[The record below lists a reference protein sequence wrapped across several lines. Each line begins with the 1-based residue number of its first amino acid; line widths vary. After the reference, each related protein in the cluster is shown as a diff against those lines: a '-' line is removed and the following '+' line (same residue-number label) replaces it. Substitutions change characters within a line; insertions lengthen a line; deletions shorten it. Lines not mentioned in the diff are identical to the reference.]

1 MAENP
6 LMNNL
11 KGSCNIGFHYQ
22 DGFLFCEDIAV
33 KDVEKALKATGTFPN
48 TPFFLYSKNQ
58 IIKNIE
64 SYKKP
69 FAELGIRYNL
79 NYAMKANMN
88 PCVLRLV
95 KECQCSVTLVS
106 GLELR
111 LALEIGFKPE
121 HLLLNGNGKQD
132 WEVELA
138 VRSGCL
144 LNIDSEFNL
153 QQTSYVCKQLKKTA
167 SVLLRVTPDIDPKV
181 HPYVSTGQ
189 KSTKFGLPIKDLDP
203 ILELIRSEPLIELV
217 GLHCHLGSCID
228 DIDIFRKSA
237 KRNGKQN
244 LECAEILVGLFTKVK
259 TKGFEKMKYLNVG
272 GGLALDYKRY
282 VDVSI

>member
-1 MAENP
+1 MADHP
-6 LMNNL
+6 VMNNL
-11 KGSCNIGFHYQ
+11 KDSCSIGFYY
-22 DGFLFCEDIAV
+22 DGGFLFCEDVAV
-33 KDVEKALKATGTFPN
+33 KNIKTALKASGIFPS

-58 IIKNIE
+58 IIQNIQ
-64 SYKKP
+64 SYQKP
-69 FAELGIRYNL
+69 FAELGIPYNI

-88 PCVLRLV
+88 PSVLNLI
-95 KECQCSVTLVS
+95 KECQCSMTLVS

-138 VRSGCL
+138 VSSGCL

-153 QQTSYVCKQLKKTA
+153 QQTNYLCKQLKKTA

-189 KSTKFGLPIKDLDP
+189 KSTKFGLPIQDIDQ
-203 ILELIRSEPLIELV
+203 ILELIQEEPLIQLV
-217 GLHCHLGSCID
+217 GLHCHLGSCIY
-228 DIDIFRKSA
+228 DIDIFRW
-237 KRNGKQN
+237 
-244 LECAEILVGLFTKVK
+244 ILWPSQHGSFRTVI
-259 TKGFEKMKYLNVG
+259 
-272 GGLALDYKRY
+272 Y
-282 VDVSI
+282 VNAGYFN